1 MGMRSATDSP
11 NLLWLAA
18 AAQGL
23 EAAGLLV
30 VVALNVSDLASGQT
44 YQKSN
49 AIAVIVIELIVAI
62 GVAAIAAGIARVRPW
77 SRTPAVMTQVLTFII
92 GIVLIQA
99 DRLGWGLPALVFAV
113 AGLAGLFAPTSFRKL
128 HRPCATVQ
136 RAGGRPRER
145 GRRPVQLHHPR
156 PVP

>member
-1 MGMRSATDSP
+1 MGMRSATDSL

-30 VVALNVSDLASGQT
+30 VVAVNLSDLADGQT
-44 YQKSN
+44 SQRSN
-49 AIAVIVIELIVAI
+49 AIAFIGVELIVAI

-77 SRTPAVMTQVLTFII
+77 SRTPAVMTQVFAIII

-99 DRLGWGLPALVFAV
+99 HRFGWGLPAVLFGV
-113 AGLAGLFAPTSFRKL
+113 AGLAGLFAPTSL
-128 HRPCATVQ
+128 
-136 RAGGRPRER
+136 RA
-145 GRRPVQLHHPR
+145 LNHPR
-156 PVP
+156 D

>member
-1 MGMRSATDSP
+1 MGVRSATGSP

-30 VVALNVSDLASGQT
+30 AAAVNLGDLAGAQT
-44 YQKSN
+44 DQTSN
-49 AIAVIVIELIVAI
+49 AVAFIVIEVIVAI

-128 HRPCATVQ
+128 HRP
-136 RAGGRPRER
+136 GGTTSP
-145 GRRPVQLHHPR
+145 
-156 PVP
+156 

>member
-30 VVALNVSDLASGQT
+30 VVALNLSDLASGQT

-62 GVAAIAAGIARVRPW
+62 GVAATAAGIVRVRPW
-77 SRTPAVMTQVLTFII
+77 SRAPAVMTQVFTVII

-99 DRLGWGLPALVFAV
+99 HRFGWGLPALVFAV
-113 AGLAGLFAPTSFRKL
+113 AGLAGLFAPTSLQKL
-128 HRPCATVQ
+128 HRP
-136 RAGGRPRER
+136 GGTDSPHGGTRP
-145 GRRPVQLHHPR
+145 PIPPSPR
-156 PVP
+156 

>member
-1 MGMRSATDSP
+1 MGMRSATGSP

-49 AIAVIVIELIVAI
+49 AIAIIGIEFVVA
-62 GVAAIAAGIARVRPW
+62 VAMAVVAAGIVRLRPW
-77 SRTPAVMTQVLTFII
+77 SRTPAVMTQVFAIII

-99 DRLGWGLPALVFAV
+99 HRFGWGLPALVFAV
-113 AGLAGLFAPTSFRKL
+113 AGLAGLFAPASLRAL
-128 HRPCATVQ
+128 HRP
-136 RAGGRPRER
+136 GGTTP
-145 GRRPVQLHHPR
+145 P
-156 PVP
+156 

>member
-1 MGMRSATDSP
+1 MRSATDSL

-30 VVALNVSDLASGQT
+30 VVAVNLSDLADGQT
-44 YQKSN
+44 SQRSN
-49 AIAVIVIELIVAI
+49 AIAFIGVELIVAI

-77 SRTPAVMTQVLTFII
+77 SRTPAVMTQVFAIII

-99 DRLGWGLPALVFAV
+99 HRFGWGLPAVLFGV
-113 AGLAGLFAPTSFRKL
+113 AGLAGLFAPTSL
-128 HRPCATVQ
+128 
-136 RAGGRPRER
+136 RA
-145 GRRPVQLHHPR
+145 LNHPR
-156 PVP
+156 D

>member
-18 AAQGL
+18 AAQAL

-30 VVALNVSDLASGQT
+30 VVALNLSDLASGQT

-49 AIAVIVIELIVAI
+49 AIAVIGIELIVVIA
-62 GVAAIAAGIARVRPW
+62 VTAIAAGIVRVRPW
-77 SRTPAVMTQVLTFII
+77 SRTPAVMTQVFTVII

-99 DRLGWGLPALVFAV
+99 HRFGWGLPALVFAV
-113 AGLAGLFAPTSFRKL
+113 AGLAGLFAPTSLRKL
-128 HRPCATVQ
+128 N
-136 RAGGRPRER
+136 
-145 GRRPVQLHHPR
+145 HPR
-156 PVP
+156 GTASSHGGPQPPMPPGPQ

>member
-30 VVALNVSDLASGQT
+30 VVALNLSDLASGQT

-49 AIAVIVIELIVAI
+49 AIAVIGIELVVAI
-62 GVAAIAAGIARVRPW
+62 AVAATAAGIVQARPW
-77 SRTPAVMTQVLTFII
+77 SRAPAVMTQVFSVII

-99 DRLGWGLPALVFAV
+99 HRFGWGLPALVFAV
-113 AGLAGLFAPTSFRKL
+113 AGLAGLFAPTSLQKL
-128 HRPCATVQ
+128 HRP
-136 RAGGRPRER
+136 GGTDSPHGGTRP
-145 GRRPVQLHHPR
+145 PIPPSPR
-156 PVP
+156 